1 MCLKWNCYIW
11 AEAEISK
18 PGGKFPGYW
27 VFWLWIEVDLT
38 FILCYSFSELP
49 NVCQGHLLY
58 SDCVDSNAGFTTYQM
73 WAFGQTCNFSS
84 AKRVT
89 WRIHSLIHH
98 EKKYFWAPTGHQVL
112 FSVLGIKWTNIMHVS
127 YPVQNNYSKIVDIM
141 LFIHTHTHTHTHT
154 RLHYRCWKSRGKR
167 NKAFFP

>member
-1 MCLKWNCYIW
+1 MGCTERDVNTLFTGTFNSSWNHGQSKDFGCQASNPKLHFSQIPNFFLFMCLKWNYYIW

-49 NVCQGHLLY
+49 NVCQVHLLY
-58 SDCVDSNAGFTTYQM
+58 SDCVDSNPGFTTYQM
-73 WAFGQTCNFSS
+73 WAFVQTCNLSS
-84 AKRVT
+84 AKQVT

-98 EKKYFWAPTGHQVL
+98 EKSISEHLLGTRYC
-112 FSVLGIKWTNIMHVS
+112 SVC
-127 YPVQNNYSKIVDIM
+127 
-141 LFIHTHTHTHTHT
+141 
-154 RLHYRCWKSRGKR
+154 RE
-167 NKAFFP
+167 